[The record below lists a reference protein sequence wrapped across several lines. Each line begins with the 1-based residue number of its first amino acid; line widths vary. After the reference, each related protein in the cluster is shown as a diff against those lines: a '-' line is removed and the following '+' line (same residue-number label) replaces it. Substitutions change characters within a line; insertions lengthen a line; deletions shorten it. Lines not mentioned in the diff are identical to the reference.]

1 MRIKAQITPQRTRGS
16 ITIVGSYR
24 DKKTDKE
31 KYLLSSGKKV
41 VMVLEEKDRVFQ
53 HTFEAGYP
61 LTFSFDDS
69 DFQDLA
75 VIEFWKN
82 HPLVKTDGYENT
94 NFVAEQFIFEIKEEK
109 VRVDYEVLLSKLI
122 CVEQVSQMTNK
133 ERRDLTFSLGSDP
146 RNMSDKEV
154 YLHLIGLTL
163 SGIAIAN
170 RASVSNYLS
179 IRSNER
185 IATIYANKSISYG
198 VVKKE
203 GSVYKIAGRNA
214 GTTID
219 AVVSLILSDNDMFEN
234 YIKPEVDKYEAME
247 IKNVETVDDL
257 NLPEEIAVLLPVNT
271 SIEKKEARKAG
282 RKKESEE

>member
-109 VRVDYEVLLSKLI
+109 VRVDYEALLSKLI